1 MEEEEALSIDES
13 QAMQEVLTSLI
24 QEYQNTLSRS
34 QKITILTIFGS
45 TWSRR
50 RIMNKFGCS
59 QRMATQAKR
68 LVIEKGILSIPNP
81 KVGRGLEPDIVESVK
96 KIFYKDNI
104 SRVMPGKKDCV
115 TNLQNGEKMRIQE
128 TFTGQPERSL
138 PAV

>member
-1 MEEEEALSIDES
+1 
-13 QAMQEVLTSLI
+13 
-24 QEYQNTLSRS
+24 
-34 QKITILTIFGS
+34 
-45 TWSRR
+45 
-50 RIMNKFGCS
+50 MNKFGCS
-59 QRMATQAKR
+59 QRMATQAKH

-104 SRVMPGKKDCV
+104 KPRVMPGKKDYV